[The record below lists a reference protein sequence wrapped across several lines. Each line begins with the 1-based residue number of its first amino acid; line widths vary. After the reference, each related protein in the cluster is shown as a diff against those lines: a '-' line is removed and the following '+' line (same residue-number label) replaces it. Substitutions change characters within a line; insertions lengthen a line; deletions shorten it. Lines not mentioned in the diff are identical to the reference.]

1 MKKAL
6 LWKESFFSRI
16 LLRLHPGP
24 SRRSRT
30 TQAPGALSQG
40 EYACGG
46 TPLAICAAAMAS
58 RHSHT
63 VLPHPAAEFSWL
75 ACFAS
80 QSPLHGCAM
89 LSPLCTRGASLC
101 PGKHNRPR
109 QRKYGR
115 PATGPRIAGWP
126 LPVLARQHRS
136 MEAQQRIPTGDRNG
150 CGATPPQ
157 MRYDNVIRL
166 SLKWTFSTG
175 TWMPSR

>member
-1 MKKAL
+1 M
-6 LWKESFFSRI
+6 
-16 LLRLHPGP
+16 HPGP

-30 TQAPGALSQG
+30 SQAPGAHSQG

-89 LSPLCTRGASLC
+89 LSPLCTRGAAECLRWHTALPRWAIEPRPVVCWASLS
-101 PGKHNRPR
+101 PGKHNRPF
-109 QRKYGR
+109 
-115 PATGPRIAGWP
+115 PRHWARAASRP

-136 MEAQQRIPTGDRNG
+136 TGANSAYSLQRILAVPTRDRERSMG
-150 CGATPPQ
+150 PASRWP
-157 MRYDNVIRL
+157 RL
-166 SLKWTFSTG
+166 GREKGRGKT
-175 TWMPSR
+175 